1 MNTSLLEQKVD
12 LLIGVIQ
19 DLNVKVNDL
28 HSNQKPSHN
37 WLSSKELAN
46 CIGVGDKCII
56 KWVKQNLLPEDC
68 YTKRP
73 RGKYFIYKF
82 NARKAIPIAEKLRTG
97 ERG

>member
-1 MNTSLLEQKVD
+1 MKTTLDQKID

-19 DLNVKVNDL
+19 DLNETVKDMQ
-28 HSNQKPSHN
+28 SKQPPTHN

-56 KWVKQNLLPEDC
+56 KWVKAGLIPSNC
-68 YTKRP
+68 YSKNP
-73 RGKYFIYKF
+73 RGRYYIYKF
-82 NARKAIPIAEKLRTG
+82 DARKAIPVAEKLRTG